1 MLLLPYF
8 RCDFVLLQPVKAAI
22 YNILGHDLIIAV
34 PSVIACHRLL
44 FPLIEQY
51 HSEVLMRMNEKK
63 STDESSNTDHDAE
76 SLLLADYN
84 HKQKHPSRLKSYL
97 PWIAHALSIVS
108 CLGIL
113 SHAISIHNKSRRSC
127 IKRFNAYCMLP
138 LLLPNDQAK
147 TLPAPLLDTIDH
159 DWQDV
164 RFEYSLWYK
173 SPFKGPPNPKVHE
186 AWHDIMKCKP
196 SSPIIL
202 PNPFQS

>member
-1 MLLLPYF
+1 M
-8 RCDFVLLQPVKAAI
+8 
-22 YNILGHDLIIAV
+22 
-34 PSVIACHRLL
+34 S
-44 FPLIEQY
+44 
-51 HSEVLMRMNEKK
+51 M
-63 STDESSNTDHDAE
+63 DENLNTDHDTE

-84 HKQKHPSRLKSYL
+84 QKQKCSSRLNCYL
-97 PWIAHALSIVS
+97 PWIAHALSIIS

-113 SHAISIHNKSRRSC
+113 SHAVNVHNKSRRSC
-127 IKRFNAYCMLP
+127 IEKFNAYCIFP
-138 LLLPNDQAK
+138 LILSYDQAK
-147 TLPAPLLDTIDH
+147 ILPAPLLDTIDH

-202 PNPFQS
+202 PSSFPS